1 VLERED
7 ILSAPAPETLDLLRE
22 LPSID
27 FSRDSNTL
35 VAQPRD
41 QAISFR
47 GMVGSVQSRAL
58 TLVDGVP
65 IVDPYGGW
73 LNFGEVPKELVDRI
87 EVVRGGGS
95 SAWGNLALSGVI
107 NLITRAPSSR
117 ELGGT
122 FRAGDRSTG
131 AADLY
136 YTDAGSR
143 WEGWIA
149 GDALTTDGWIDA
161 AAPYRGAAD
170 EALFRSTRS
179 LHGRL
184 GYTLSPSTHVTF
196 RGMLYRDHQGQG
208 LATDRADYRESSG
221 AATLD
226 QVRSDRSSWQLQ
238 VFHRR
243 LGESS
248 TAGNLSLDHQSV
260 EPSNAVVALPERSS
274 GVGGTWSST
283 LGTHALTAG
292 ADVVENRIER
302 VEDLK
307 WDGSIYTSRYD
318 VRGEQRLG
326 GVFVQDAITL
336 SSRAS
341 VQVGARFDRVWSGDA
356 TSVRSS
362 LITGEITGSD
372 PILDHAERAFDPSLG
387 FVFATSRATRLR
399 GALYTGFRYG
409 TPSELFAGT
418 SGGGRTIT
426 VPNSSL
432 KPERLTGAELGV
444 DFTPSRR
451 TTLRLTLF
459 RNQIRDLMQRILVG
473 TTGEQSAVIA
483 PCGLLKPNS
492 QCLQRQNLGRIRST
506 GLEVG
511 AELRPSDA
519 WRLTLDA
526 TLMQAR
532 VVDNPSEPALVGHQ
546 VERAPDRQIVAAVER
561 RSARLGDLVLG
572 LRYVSAAYD
581 DAENTQYLPAHG
593 LVDLGYSRQIS
604 GRFQLFAGVENLL
617 DRRYVNR
624 WTGEGSQVSA
634 PRLLH
639 AGVRFRLGGER

>member
-1 VLERED
+1 MPRAFLRASAVVVLGALFTVVPPLPATGKPTASKTAQSADETEPERAATDGTGKVWYEKVVVTATRSPEQAGRIPLYTTVLERED

-283 LGTHALTAG
+283 LGAHALTAG

-362 LITGEITGSD
+362 LITGEITGSVNNFRFNESPVD
-372 PILDHAERAFDPSLG
+372 LLNRFSHAS
-387 FVFATSRATRLR
+387 AT
-399 GALYTGFRYG
+399 
-409 TPSELFAGT
+409 
-418 SGGGRTIT
+418 
-426 VPNSSL
+426 
-432 KPERLTGAELGV
+432 
-444 DFTPSRR
+444 
-451 TTLRLTLF
+451 
-459 RNQIRDLMQRILVG
+459 
-473 TTGEQSAVIA
+473 
-483 PCGLLKPNS
+483 
-492 QCLQRQNLGRIRST
+492 
-506 GLEVG
+506 
-511 AELRPSDA
+511 
-519 WRLTLDA
+519 
-526 TLMQAR
+526 
-532 VVDNPSEPALVGHQ
+532 EPAFSREWGDDYFSRTAMPALRV
-546 VERAPDRQIVAAVER
+546 PDFNM
-561 RSARLGDLVLG
+561 SS
-572 LRYVSAAYD
+572 VSQAM
-581 DAENTQYLPAHG
+581 
-593 LVDLGYSRQIS
+593 
-604 GRFQLFAGVENLL
+604 
-617 DRRYVNR
+617 
-624 WTGEGSQVSA
+624 
-634 PRLLH
+634 
-639 AGVRFRLGGER
+639 